1 MAKYFNFF
9 PKTSYYKSKDS
20 TSLDV
25 VTNITTRYNF
35 NDALKQNAAT
45 YYKYKIKDG
54 DRFDSLATRYYKDAS
69 KWWIIAKA
77 NGYVNG
83 TVFIPGGIELIIPSA
98 GLL

>member
-1 MAKYFNFF
+1 MLSRYTTDLQISSTQNGIR
-9 PKTSYYKSKDS
+9 YYNTALTNSITQDAFQFK
-20 TSLDV
+20 V
-25 VTNITTRYNF
+25 VT
-35 NDALKQNAAT
+35 Q
-45 YYKYKIKDG
+45 DG